1 MIDNEEKAILKRLRS
16 LELDHDLGGY
26 PVVTMTDLT
35 LLLNIIEREDAISVD
50 RKTRIRQLQSD
61 IREQRSFF

>member
-1 MIDNEEKAILKRLRS
+1 MIDSKEKSVIKRLR
-16 LELDHDLGGY
+16 LLGLDHDPEGY
-26 PVVTMTDLT
+26 PVITMADLT